1 MEIVFHLLAISVVA
15 VSVLLGFRRG
25 FTRQLPSLI
34 GLAFGIVATHIFLLP
49 VAEGVGSLF
58 PSVTGKCYENFFC
71 TTIAAAL
78 IFFTVYTVFRRLTGF
93 IGRVF
98 AKKSRGILDN
108 IGGSLFL
115 LFKWVLMLSLVY
127 NLLMCWQRD
136 SVLLKAMK
144 SDDGNAVEEVMLVA
158 PAVLGSESPEELRHR
173 IQLDE
178 ARSIS

>member
-1 MEIVFHLLAISVVA
+1 MIVFHLVAISVVA
-15 VSVLLGFRRG
+15 VSVLLGFRKG
-25 FTRQLPSLI
+25 LIRQLPSLI
-34 GLAFGIVATHIFLLP
+34 GLAFAIVATRIFLFP
-49 VAEGVGSLF
+49 VAGVVGSIF
-58 PSVTGKCYENFFC
+58 TSVAGKCYENFFC

-78 IFFTVYTVFRRLTGF
+78 IYFTVYTVFRRITSFL
-93 IGRVF
+93 GRVF
-98 AKKSRGILDN
+98 AKKKAGILDN
-108 IGGSLFL
+108 IGGSLL
-115 LFKWVLMLSLVY
+115 MLFKWVMMLSLVY

-178 ARSIS
+178 ARRIS